1 MAVSLQQIKQM
12 VAQKRLRSA
21 DHALR
26 EMYAANPK
34 VWGLQDEMD
43 RLEEQL
49 RIVEGLAE
57 KANQLLDRTE
67 ISAAYPYLKKAVGIV
82 VDDEAINDRK
92 ARAKVQIG
100 AARQAAHEAGIAYQR
115 GDFQQA
121 LRLAEEA
128 EQADGTDAHSEFVA
142 KLRSEI
148 RTSNRSERIHRRGVA
163 ASVLVGLLCL
173 AGVAATAWW
182 SHHNAKVV
190 EANESVVSEARNL
203 SEGALALIEKEEFDS
218 ARTSLKQS
226 VDLLNT
232 LDGDIAT
239 ELRDEV
245 NQLLTSDRLTRGLKG
260 QVLFDEQWVSVEERA
275 RELADRKQLRVQLG
289 DLEKLID
296 EYLTGGVEGVAAAK
310 AATRERYRP
319 LLKQIRS
326 ARDDSLA
333 RRHDQARAKYVS
345 AIETCD
351 LLFRDSGLV
360 KHEGQW
366 MTAEAAEI
374 AEMTA
379 KGLVKYEDE
388 WITKI
393 EKTRREM
400 TAKGLVLHGD
410 KWVTPEKKKELEMT
424 ERGLVLYKGK
434 WITASEKEFRENT
447 DKGLVR
453 FEGAW
458 VTPQERDR
466 TLRARREKLA
476 PTAYRMSQ
484 VFIKDR
490 LKAPRTAIFPDFS
503 DRQVTV
509 VMKDDGHFV
518 VRAYVDSQN
527 ALGALLRAVYYIE
540 LWPTDATAENWRSN
554 EPVIIQK

>member
-1 MAVSLQQIKQM
+1 MANSLQQIQQM
-12 VAQKRLRSA
+12 IAQKRLRAA

-34 VWGLQDEMD
+34 VWGLQDEID
-43 RLEEQL
+43 RLKERL
-49 RIVEGLAE
+49 KVVDGLAS
-57 KANQLLDRTE
+57 KANQLLDRME

-82 VDDEAINDRK
+82 IDDEAINDRK
-92 ARAKVQIG
+92 ARAKVQIVT
-100 AARQAAHEAGIAYQR
+100 ARQAINEARVAYR
-115 GDFQQA
+115 NGDLKQA
-121 LRLAEEA
+121 LRLAAEA
-128 EQADGTDAHSEFVA
+128 EQADGTDAHAGFVTQ
-142 KLRSEI
+142 LRSEI
-148 RTSNRSERIHRRGVA
+148 RSSNRSQRLHRLGVTL
-163 ASVLVGLLCL
+163 SVLAGVLFL
-173 AGVAATAWW
+173 AGVAATVWW
-182 SHHNAKVV
+182 TQQNSKIV
-190 EANESVVSEARNL
+190 EANESVIRESRDLSHDAR
-203 SEGALALIEKEEFDS
+203 ALIEKEDFDS
-218 ARTSLKQS
+218 AQASLNKS
-226 VDLLNT
+226 VELLGT
-232 LDGDIAT
+232 LDEDIVP
-239 ELRDEV
+239 ELREEV
-245 NQLLTSDRLTRGLKG
+245 NRLLVSDALTRGLKG
-260 QVLFDEQWVSVEERA
+260 QVLFDGQWVSVEERA
-275 RELADRKQLRVQLG
+275 RDLAELKQLGIQLK
-289 DLEKLID
+289 DLEEIVD
-296 EYLTGGVEGVAAAK
+296 AYLSGRVEGVAAAK
-310 AATRERYRP
+310 SATRDRYRP
-319 LLKQIRS
+319 LVEQIRS
-326 ARDDSLA
+326 ARDDLLA
-333 RRHDQARAKYVS
+333 RRNDQARSKYIS

-366 MTAEAAEI
+366 MTAEAAEN

-379 KGLVKYEDE
+379 KGLVKYEGE
-388 WITKI
+388 WISKI

-400 TAKGLVLHGD
+400 TAKGLVLHDD

-527 ALGALLRAVYYIE
+527 ALGALLRAVYYTE